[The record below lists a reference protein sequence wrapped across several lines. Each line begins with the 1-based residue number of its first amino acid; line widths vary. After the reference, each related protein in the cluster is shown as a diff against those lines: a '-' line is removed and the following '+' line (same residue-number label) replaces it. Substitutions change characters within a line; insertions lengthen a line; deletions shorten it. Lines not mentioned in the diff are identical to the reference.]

1 MNLFKRTVIGVLGRV
16 LPSRVKNSLLH
27 LSFHL
32 ARSEFD
38 RFAHNYNYAPNM
50 ELGLSAAA
58 KLGLSPR
65 TIVDVGAFEGDW
77 SKMAHR
83 IWPESH
89 LIMVEPS
96 AAKRPHLA
104 IVANALKASVF
115 CELVGAEDD
124 AVVSFDVM
132 GTGSSVLSERSPL
145 DRTVENRHLRRL
157 DSMLKEI
164 DAPALLKIDTQ
175 GYELEVLKG
184 ATSVLSSIDA
194 ILLEVAIIEI
204 NEGAPLIHDVLLYMK
219 SIGFVSY
226 DILEIHRRP
235 LDNALNQIDVLFI
248 REDSTLLADKRHF
261 S

>member
-1 MNLFKRTVIGVLGRV
+1 MNSLKRKIIGILAAL
-16 LPSRVKNSLLH
+16 LPGSVKKSLLH

-38 RFAHNYNYAPNM
+38 RFAYNYNLAPNM
-50 ELGLSAAA
+50 ELGLRAAA
-58 KLGLSPR
+58 ERGFSPR

-77 SKMAHR
+77 SKMAR
-83 IWPESH
+83 GIWPDSH
-89 LIMVEPS
+89 MILVEPN
-96 AAKRPHLA
+96 AAKHAHLA
-104 IVANALKASVF
+104 VVAKALRASVF
-115 CELVGAEDD
+115 CELVGAEDNE
-124 AVVSFDVM
+124 VVSFNVM

-145 DRTVENRHLRRL
+145 DRVVEKRRLRRL

-184 ATSVLSSIDA
+184 ATSILSSIDA

-204 NEGAPLIHDVLLYMK
+204 NEGAPLIHDVLLHMK
-219 SIGFVSY
+219 AIGFVSY

-235 LDNALNQIDVLFI
+235 LDNALNQIDILFL
-248 REDSTLLADKRHF
+248 REGCTLLADKRHF
-261 S
+261 R